1 LGIPGCQEPHLRHRS
16 VKQGLI
22 SRPAGQTLVGIY
34 QRSDMSRDHGQPK
47 GQNSPLRELLRD
59 NDILGLPQWCQDSPI
74 AGAVASHIPSIRFT
88 YAEKRADE
96 RTRTAFLLITSEN
109 SCVAGVCKSPIPVP
123 VSFLCLALRCTVL
136 RSRWCQSGV
145 SAMVVALHSLF
156 EGEANPSFSSGSKE
170 SRWGSSVIT
179 PSFLLP
185 GPLSPS
191 VRQFVQYAHALCYLF
206 HPEDW
211 VLAPGVDNLRADF

>member
-22 SRPAGQTLVGIY
+22 PRPAGQTLVGIY

-47 GQNSPLRELLRD
+47 GQNSPLCELLRD

-96 RTRTAFLLITSEN
+96 RTRTAFLISLRVRIHALQGFAN
-109 SCVAGVCKSPIPVP
+109 PPFLCRFPFCALPCVAPYCVP
-123 VSFLCLALRCTVL
+123 GGIRVVSVRWWWRCTRSSRARLGHLCLRDR
-136 RSRWCQSGV
+136 RSRGGV
-145 SAMVVALHSLF
+145 ARS
-156 EGEANPSFSSGSKE
+156 
-170 SRWGSSVIT
+170 
-179 PSFLLP
+179 
-185 GPLSPS
+185 
-191 VRQFVQYAHALCYLF
+191 
-206 HPEDW
+206 
-211 VLAPGVDNLRADF
+211 